1 MPSRQPSR
9 HGEFQQ
15 QGDTVSGWPGRCAT
29 CSTGW
34 IGWRLVARWMAI
46 PKCGSE
52 KRVLFMEFTSED
64 AAVMYARACRAWYGR
79 RAPRIVKD
87 KIEELRRAG
96 DDSGIIAWSQVLTSL
111 NNYKPSP
118 SRSTRKRA
126 DRPLKFSHAPNR
138 PPTVATVNDGSPNL
152 THKVNR
158 PILQWFF
165 AGWFFHNRR
174 LQYHFH
180 PAAEGPAPR
189 LATSRPARP
198 MGSQSWGVR
207 SAPWSDEKSPSLDFH
222 GSESP

>member
-64 AAVMYARACRAWYGR
+64 AAVMYARAYRAWYGR

-96 DDSGIIAWSQVLTSL
+96 DDSGVIAWSQVARQLEQL
-111 NNYKPSP
+111 QAVAKPE
-118 SRSTRKRA
+118 
-126 DRPLKFSHAPNR
+126 HAKAGGR
-138 PPTVATVNDGSPNL
+138 PPTVAIVNDGSPNL

-165 AGWFFHNRR
+165 AGWFFR
-174 LQYHFH
+174 
-180 PAAEGPAPR
+180 
-189 LATSRPARP
+189 
-198 MGSQSWGVR
+198 
-207 SAPWSDEKSPSLDFH
+207 
-222 GSESP
+222 